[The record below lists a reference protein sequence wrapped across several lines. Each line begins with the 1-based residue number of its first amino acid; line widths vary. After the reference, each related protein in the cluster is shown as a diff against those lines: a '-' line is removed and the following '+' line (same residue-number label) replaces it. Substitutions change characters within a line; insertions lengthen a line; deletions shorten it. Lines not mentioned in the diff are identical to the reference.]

1 MMLGSGMS
9 VVVTFQD
16 VPVDSINILFG
27 GALLGQV
34 AYQTY
39 WETIGGKFPGEI
51 MIPWNDLSV
60 DVQCAW
66 DAVARAIQEASRKV
80 SVESTCECGH
90 LGIFHDMMEL
100 GQDLRCCIN
109 GCTCGS
115 SEHHVA
121 TSD

>member
-1 MMLGSGMS
+1 LGH
-9 VVVTFQD
+9 
-16 VPVDSINILFG
+16 I
-27 GALLGQV
+27 

-51 MIPWNDLSV
+51 MIPWNDLSA
-60 DVQCAW
+60 DVQRAW
-66 DAVARAIQEASRKV
+66 DAVANAVLKANRTA

-100 GQDLRCCIN
+100 GQDLRCCVD

-115 SEHHVA
+115 NDHHVA